1 MVYNKNQQYC
11 SKWPL
16 NLMKTIQLVRT
27 LDPKTTDIA
36 FPVVQR
42 NAFFSHPEN
51 IILSKITDP
60 RKHIRQI
67 GYRRIRKSRSNTLN
81 KTVRKF
87 QVPKLN
93 FDAVS
98 YTDLI
103 DWQTVNVTEP
113 PLTKNLSNE
122 KLDELIVTG
131 DIFPLPKYPNHT
143 QSVERCIKLVTEASS
158 LVTGT
163 QRSDGL
169 IRSSIIS
176 RKNFPRIESKADL
189 M

>member
-1 MVYNKNQQYC
+1 
-11 SKWPL
+11 
-16 NLMKTIQLVRT
+16 MKTIQLVRT
-27 LDPKTTDIA
+27 LDPKTKDIA

-51 IILSKITDP
+51 IILSMITDP
-60 RKHIRQI
+60 QKHIRQI
-67 GYRRIRKSRSNTLN
+67 GYRRIRKSRSNTPN

-93 FDAVS
+93 FDCLS

-103 DWQTVNVTEP
+103 DWQTVNERSL
-113 PLTKNLSNE
+113 LTKNFSNE

-163 QRSDGL
+163 QRRDGL
-169 IRSSIIS
+169 IRSRIIS

-189 M
+189 I